1 MAQAWL
7 CAQMSETCAA
17 STLVAL
23 PVTSSNEADK
33 GDGSDGGE
41 TEGAHRPTHNHVM
54 FRMTRAMAALVVQ
67 RTYRGWKQ
75 RKLSLYVSKKLN
87 IAVCRLAG
95 LNP

>member
-1 MAQAWL
+1 
-7 CAQMSETCAA
+7 MSETSAA
-17 STLVAL
+17 ST
-23 PVTSSNEADK
+23 PVTSSSEADK

-41 TEGAHRPTHNHVM
+41 AEGAHQPTHNHVM
-54 FRMTRAMAALVVQ
+54 FRMTRVMAALVVQ

-75 RKLSLYVSKKLN
+75 RKLSLNVSMKLN